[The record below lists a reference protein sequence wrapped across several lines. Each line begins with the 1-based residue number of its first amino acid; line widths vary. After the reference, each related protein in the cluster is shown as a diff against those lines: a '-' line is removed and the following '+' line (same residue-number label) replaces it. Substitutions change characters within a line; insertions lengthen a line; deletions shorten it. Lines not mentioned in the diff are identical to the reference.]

1 MADVANV
8 YKADSTRYDEMQYN
22 RVGRSGLKFPA
33 VSLGLWQ
40 NFGSIDSYENSRAMC
55 RTAFDLGITQFDLA
69 NNYGPVY
76 GSAEETFGRIMESD
90 FRPYRD
96 EMVITSKAGYDMWDG
111 PYGNWGSRK
120 YLMASLDQSLKR
132 MKLDYVDIFYHHR
145 MDPET
150 PLEETMQAL
159 ADIVRSGKALYAGIS
174 NYNLEYTKRA
184 VELLKEMHCPFVVN
198 QRRYSILDR
207 GIEEDG
213 VKPYCKE
220 AGIGIIAFSPL
231 AQGLLSDK
239 YLHGV
244 PEKSRIAKGSRS
256 LNQTAL
262 TEEKLKKIQELNE
275 LAQKRGQTL
284 AQMAL
289 SWVLKDDEVCS
300 VLIGASTPGQ
310 IRENIGILN
319 QPEFTTEE
327 LKLIDDICRSHFPDS
342 FGCSR
347 RSGCIRGC
355 LAFPK
360 P

>member
-1 MADVANV
+1 MADVANI
-8 YKADSTRYDEMQYN
+8 YRADKTRYDEMQYN
-22 RVGRSGLKFPA
+22 RVGRSGLKFPT

-40 NFGSIDSYENSRAMC
+40 NFGSIDNYENSRNMC

-76 GSAEETFGRIMESD
+76 GSAEETFGRIMDED

-120 YLMASLDQSLKR
+120 YLMASLDRSLKR

-159 ADIVRSGKALYAGIS
+159 ADIVRSGKALYAGVS

-184 VELLKEMHCPFVVN
+184 VELLKEMHCPFIVN

-207 GIEEDG
+207 GIEDDG
-213 VKPYCKE
+213 VKAYCKE

-239 YLHGV
+239 YLHGI

-256 LNQTAL
+256 LNETVL
-262 TEEKLKKIQELNE
+262 TEDKIKKINALNE

-300 VLIGASTPGQ
+300 VLIGASTPEQ
-310 IRENIGILN
+310 IRENIAILGN
-319 QPEFTTEE
+319 LSFTAEE
-327 LKLIDDICRSHFPDS
+327 LRAIEEICK
-342 FGCSR
+342 G
-347 RSGCIRGC
+347 
-355 LAFPK
+355 
-360 P
+360 

>member
-1 MADVANV
+1 MADIANI
-8 YKADSTRYDEMQYN
+8 YKADSKRYDEMQYN

-40 NFGSIDSYENSRAMC
+40 NFGSRDSYDNSRAMC

-76 GSAEETFGRIMESD
+76 GSAEETFGKIMESD

-159 ADIVRSGKALYAGIS
+159 ADIVRSGKALYAGVS

-184 VELLKEMHCPFVVN
+184 VGLLKEMHCPFIVN

-213 VKPYCKE
+213 VKSYCKE

-244 PEKSRIAKGSRS
+244 PEGSRIAKGSRS
-256 LNQTAL
+256 LNKTAL
-262 TEEKLKKIQELNE
+262 TGDKLKKIQALDE
-275 LAQKRGQTL
+275 LAKKRGQTL

-300 VLIGASTPGQ
+300 VLIGASTPEQ
-310 IRENIGILN
+310 IRENIGILDKIS
-319 QPEFTTEE
+319 FTTEE
-327 LKLIDDICRSHFPDS
+327 LNCIDDICR
-342 FGCSR
+342 
-347 RSGCIRGC
+347 
-355 LAFPK
+355 
-360 P
+360 

>member
-1 MADVANV
+1 MADIANI
-8 YKADSTRYDEMQYN
+8 YKADSTRYDKMQYN
-22 RVGRSGLKFPA
+22 RVGKSGLKFPA

-40 NFGSIDSYENSRAMC
+40 NFGSKDSYDNSREMC

-159 ADIVRSGKALYAGIS
+159 ADIVRSGKALYAGVS
-174 NYNLEYTKRA
+174 NYNLEYTKKA
-184 VELLKEMHCPFVVN
+184 VELLKEMHCPFIVN

-213 VKPYCKE
+213 VKAYCKE

-239 YLHGV
+239 YLQGI

-256 LNQTAL
+256 LNETAL
-262 TEEKLKKIQELNE
+262 TEEKLKKIRALNE
-275 LAQKRGQTL
+275 LAKKRGQTL

-300 VLIGASTPGQ
+300 VLIGASTSEQ
-310 IRENIGILN
+310 IRENIGILG
-319 QPEFTTEE
+319 QLSFTAEE
-327 LKLIDDICRSHFPDS
+327 MAVIDEICR
-342 FGCSR
+342 
-347 RSGCIRGC
+347 
-355 LAFPK
+355 
-360 P
+360 